1 MNLLLLA
8 FMYGLHVSYCKCS
21 GFKRDQNSDLN
32 TFGRIKINELL
43 IVSIV
48 EDHILLMFMEKK
60 KGPGKQVWIIKKSR

>member
-1 MNLLLLA
+1 MNLVLLT

-32 TFGRIKINELL
+32 TFGRINELL
-43 IVSIV
+43 IVSIF

-60 KGPGKQVWIIKKSR
+60 KKDLGNRSG